1 MKPWRPETNI
11 WNISRDLFQTLS
23 KYLELTELTNDSK
36 MSIINAFTWVTA
48 AAIYSFETLLDVF
61 TTDIAKT
68 FTQRINGTSAY
79 YANAMLKWQY
89 GDDLII
95 NDEGTAFHYATE
107 DTTKRL
113 ITHVSYQEYYNEEF
127 KDNILILKVA
137 SGEGRSL
144 SQLSDEELIAA
155 RAYLNQIKFAGVK
168 CNVVS
173 RRGDVLV
180 PRLTV
185 YYDGAITKEELYD
198 NIDTALIDFIVNM
211 KFDSLVYSQKIIDA
225 IQKVEHVT
233 DVHIDH
239 EASVE
244 QGIFIAQYNDNN
256 ELGPL
261 TKIERKC
268 YLASGYAKQ
277 STQQD
282 AESELPTFREAIV
295 IKLETE

>member
-1 MKPWRPETNI
+1 MSRTLTEIYNEAVETRN
-11 WNISRDLFQTLS
+11 

-36 MSIINAFTWVTA
+36 TSIINAFTWVTA

>member
-1 MKPWRPETNI
+1 MSRTLTEIYNEAVETRN
-11 WNISRDLFQTLS
+11 

-144 SQLSDEELIAA
+144 SQLSDEELITA

-180 PRLTV
+180 PRVTV

>member
-1 MKPWRPETNI
+1 MSRTLTEIYNEAVETRN
-11 WNISRDLFQTLS
+11 

-180 PRLTV
+180 PRVTV

-211 KFDSLVYSQKIIDA
+211 KFDSLIYSQKIIDA

>member
-1 MKPWRPETNI
+1 MSRTLTEIYNEAVETRN
-11 WNISRDLFQTLS
+11 

-180 PRLTV
+180 PRVTV

-211 KFDSLVYSQKIIDA
+211 KFDSIIYSQKIIDA

-233 DVHIDH
+233 DVHIDQ

>member
-1 MKPWRPETNI
+1 MSRTLTEIYNEAVETRN
-11 WNISRDLFQTLS
+11 

-36 MSIINAFTWVTA
+36 MSIINVFTWVTA

>member
-1 MKPWRPETNI
+1 MSRTLTEIYNEAVETRN
-11 WNISRDLFQTLS
+11 

-282 AESELPTFREAIV
+282 AESELPTFREEIV

>member
-1 MKPWRPETNI
+1 MSRTLTEIYNEAVETRN
-11 WNISRDLFQTLS
+11 

-68 FTQRINGTSAY
+68 FTKRINGTSAY

>member
-1 MKPWRPETNI
+1 MSRTLTEIYNEAVETRN
-11 WNISRDLFQTLS
+11 

-127 KDNILILKVA
+127 KDNILILKVV

>member
-1 MKPWRPETNI
+1 MSRTLTEIYNEAVETRN
-11 WNISRDLFQTLS
+11 

-48 AAIYSFETLLDVF
+48 AAIYSFETLLDAF

>member
-1 MKPWRPETNI
+1 MSRTLTEIYNEAVETRN
-11 WNISRDLFQTLS
+11 

-185 YYDGAITKEELYD
+185 YYDGAITKEELY

>member
-1 MKPWRPETNI
+1 MSRTLTEIYNEAVETRN
-11 WNISRDLFQTLS
+11 

-36 MSIINAFTWVTA
+36 MSIINTFTWVTA

>member
-1 MKPWRPETNI
+1 MSRTLTEIYNEAVETRN
-11 WNISRDLFQTLS
+11 

-48 AAIYSFETLLDVF
+48 TAIYSFETLLDVF

>member
-1 MKPWRPETNI
+1 MSRTLTEIYNEAVETRN
-11 WNISRDLFQTLS
+11 

-277 STQQD
+277 STQRD

>member
-1 MKPWRPETNI
+1 MSRTLTEIYNEAVETRN
-11 WNISRDLFQTLS
+11 

-211 KFDSLVYSQKIIDA
+211 KFDSLVYLQKIIDA

-233 DVHIDH
+233 DVYIDH

-282 AESELPTFREAIV
+282 EESELPTFREEIV

>member
-1 MKPWRPETNI
+1 MSRTLTEIYNEAVET
-11 WNISRDLFQTLS
+11 RS

-68 FTQRINGTSAY
+68 FTQLINGTSAY

-137 SGEGRSL
+137 TGEGSSL

-180 PRLTV
+180 PRVTV

-211 KFDSLVYSQKIIDA
+211 KFDSLIYSQKIIDA

>member
-1 MKPWRPETNI
+1 MSRTLTEIYNEAVETRN
-11 WNISRDLFQTLS
+11 

>member
-1 MKPWRPETNI
+1 MSRTLTEIYNEAVETRN
-11 WNISRDLFQTLS
+11 

-180 PRLTV
+180 PRVTV

-211 KFDSLVYSQKIIDA
+211 KFDSLIYSQKIIDA

-233 DVHIDH
+233 DVHVDQ

-244 QGIFIAQYNDNN
+244 QGIIIQQNKNNN

>member
-1 MKPWRPETNI
+1 MSRTLTEIYNEAVETRN
-11 WNISRDLFQTLS
+11 

-198 NIDTALIDFIVNM
+198 NIDTTLIDFIVNM

>member
-1 MKPWRPETNI
+1 MSRTLTEIYNEAVET
-11 WNISRDLFQTLS
+11 RS

-137 SGEGRSL
+137 TGEGSSL

-180 PRLTV
+180 PRVTV

-211 KFDSLVYSQKIIDA
+211 KFDSLIYSQKIIDA

-244 QGIFIAQYNDNN
+244 QGIFIAQCNDNN

>member
-1 MKPWRPETNI
+1 MSRTLTEIYNEAVETRN
-11 WNISRDLFQTLS
+11 

-173 RRGDVLV
+173 RRGDVLI

>member
-1 MKPWRPETNI
+1 MSRTLTEIYNEAVETRN
-11 WNISRDLFQTLS
+11 

-95 NDEGTAFHYATE
+95 NDEG
-107 DTTKRL
+107 
-113 ITHVSYQEYYNEEF
+113 F

>member
-1 MKPWRPETNI
+1 MSRTLTEIYNEAVETRN
-11 WNISRDLFQTLS
+11 

-137 SGEGRSL
+137 SGEARSL

>member
-1 MKPWRPETNI
+1 MSRTLTEIYNEAVETRN
-11 WNISRDLFQTLS
+11 

-95 NDEGTAFHYATE
+95 NDEGTVFHYATE

>member
-1 MKPWRPETNI
+1 MSRTLTEIYNEAVETRN
-11 WNISRDLFQTLS
+11 

-211 KFDSLVYSQKIIDA
+211 KFDSLVYSQKIVDA

>member
-1 MKPWRPETNI
+1 MSRTLTEIYNEAVETRN
-11 WNISRDLFQTLS
+11 

-113 ITHVSYQEYYNEEF
+113 ITHVCYQEYYNEEF

>member
-1 MKPWRPETNI
+1 MSRTLTEIYNEAVETRN
-11 WNISRDLFQTLS
+11 

-180 PRLTV
+180 PRVTV

-211 KFDSLVYSQKIIDA
+211 KFDSLIYSQKIIDA
-225 IQKVEHVT
+225 IQKLEHVS

>member
-1 MKPWRPETNI
+1 MSRTLTEIYNEAVETRN
-11 WNISRDLFQTLS
+11 

-295 IKLETE
+295 IKLETQ

>member
-1 MKPWRPETNI
+1 MSRTLTEIYNEAVETRN
-11 WNISRDLFQTLS
+11 

-295 IKLETE
+295 IKLETEP

>member
-1 MKPWRPETNI
+1 MSRTLTEIYNEAVETRN
-11 WNISRDLFQTLS
+11 

-144 SQLSDEELIAA
+144 SQLSDEELITA